1 MKEKQQGKHRLEA
14 TGWKINHVT
23 LRETSRLSELV
34 GFVKV

>member
-23 LRETSRLSELV
+23 LRETKIRDFLSL
-34 GFVKV
+34 